1 MFQVIKGTPAVYD
14 PNASYVDSGWSVSGN
29 IATHGACNPGTF
41 YYNLNPFIQISKYYV
56 ISYDVVGYTSGGV
69 NVVLGSSTGT
79 TRTALGHYAETLQC
93 LTNTNLGFYSDGAL
107 SIENLQIYDQAFGLQ
122 PGYTVAFYD
131 GDKKKWGLT
140 ISITPEMSV
149 RFLNDLYT
157 FKDGSIWKQN
167 DNPVRNNFYGVQ
179 YNSMIH
185 IICNHKP
192 TEDKIYYSM
201 RVKSNGIWAALVQG
215 DISIPPTPGK
225 TAGMTSR
232 LTPSRFNRL
241 QNDYFA
247 DFLRNMDDPRFGSIT
262 DALFKGAEL
271 RGEYMELI
279 LTNTD
284 TTEIVLTEIDI
295 KTAPSMFTY

>member
-14 PNASYVDSGWSVSGN
+14 PNASYVDSGWTIAGG
-29 IATHGACNPGTF
+29 IATHGACNAGTF
-41 YYNLNPFIQISKYYV
+41 YYNLAAFLQVGHYYV
-56 ISYDVVGYTSGGV
+56 ITYTVVNYSSGGV
-69 NVVLGSSTGT
+69 YLTLGATDGT
-79 TRTALGHYAETLQC
+79 NRTANGTYTETLQC
-93 LTNTNLGFYSDGAL
+93 TTNTNLGFYSNGAL
-107 SIENLQIYDQAFGLQ
+107 SIENIKIYDQANGPQ
-122 PGYTVAFYD
+122 TGYTVAFHD

-149 RFLNDLYT
+149 RFLNDLYM
-157 FKDGSIWKQN
+157 FQNGGIWKQN
-167 DNPVRNNFYGVQ
+167 SNPVRNNFFGTQ
-179 YNSMIH
+179 YNSIIH

-201 RVKSNGIWAALVQG
+201 RVKSNGIWAALQQG

-232 LTPSRFNRL
+232 LTPSQFKRL

-247 DFLRNMDDPRFGSIT
+247 DFLRNMSDPRFGTIT

-271 RGEYMELI
+271 RGEYMELV
-279 LTNTD
+279 LTNSD
-284 TTEIVLTEIDI
+284 TTEIVLFEIDI
-295 KTAPSMFTY
+295 KTASSMFTY